1 MCKVK
6 NKAKMASKKI
16 GVLNRAKR
24 CFTSGHRLL
33 LYKAQVRPHMEYCS
47 HLWAGAPKYQLD
59 PLDSIQRRAVRI
71 VDDPMLTDGLEPLS
85 LRRDVGSL
93 CVFYR
98 LYNGECSDEL
108 FELVPPSLFYHCTTR
123 RRRRLHPHFL
133 DAWHVTTT
141 RASRSFLPR
150 TSKMWN
156 GLPPEVFPLRYNMEF
171 FKRRVNKVLRSRQ
184 RMGDASGIAR
194 VHGRQ

>member
-1 MCKVK
+1 MAQQEVVEGRAQLVSEIETSLEQVSVWGRQNLVRFNPTKTQVCAFSAKKTPFVIAPK
-6 NKAKMASKKI
+6 FQGTPLHLTSNSIGILGVDISNEVQFRGHLENKAKMASKKI

-98 LYNGECSDEL
+98 LCMSDGEE
-108 FELVPPSLFYHCTTR
+108 
-123 RRRRLHPHFL
+123 
-133 DAWHVTTT
+133 
-141 RASRSFLPR
+141 
-150 TSKMWN
+150 K
-156 GLPPEVFPLRYNMEF
+156 
-171 FKRRVNKVLRSRQ
+171 
-184 RMGDASGIAR
+184 
-194 VHGRQ
+194 